1 MAEGMEIFFK
11 KINLLPSL
19 NNLLENET
27 KGHIKKSLNSANLNF
42 FQHLPQSSRM
52 QSVKKLAIN
61 IRCCNFLVHSH
72 FEKSKKKKIK

>member
-11 KINLLPSL
+11 KIKLLPSL

-42 FQHLPQSSRM
+42 FQHLPP
-52 QSVKKLAIN
+52 KFKNAI
-61 IRCCNFLVHSH
+61 R
-72 FEKSKKKKIK
+72 EKTRNQYSML

>member
-27 KGHIKKSLNSANLNF
+27 KGHIKKSLKTQPKFELFSTPPPKFKN
-42 FQHLPQSSRM
+42 
-52 QSVKKLAIN
+52 AI
-61 IRCCNFLVHSH
+61 R
-72 FEKSKKKKIK
+72 EKTRNQYSML